1 MPVLA
6 SRSAIAARMRR
17 LTGFDWK
24 PTSTADAIAR
34 WQRIERG
41 ILLEANARHDAEHAQ
56 DPRFRLTRGSLAL

>member
-1 MPVLA
+1 
-6 SRSAIAARMRR
+6 MRR